1 MAQVE
6 EKLPLT
12 VHLEELRK
20 RLIRIFL
27 SLGIFFCICYSQ
39 SRYLFDFISKP
50 LVKVMPESSSL
61 AMLKLT
67 EGFFTEL
74 KLSFMAALFFSMP
87 FILYQLWKFIT
98 PGLYIHEK
106 RYMVSFVMLS
116 SLLFFLG
123 AVFAYYLVFPF
134 GFKFFLSY
142 TSESVEAAL
151 SLQWYLSFVT
161 RLILGFGIIFELPVF
176 TLFLAK
182 LGIVTAD
189 MLRKYRRYAIVL
201 LFVIAAIFTPPDVI
215 TQLMMAG
222 PLIIL
227 YEVSIFVAKIFGK
240 KKILKEED
248 IYE

>member
-1 MAQVE
+1 MTQVN

-106 RYMVSFVMLS
+106 RYMVSFVILS

-182 LGIVTAD
+182 LGIITAD

-227 YEVSIFVAKIFGK
+227 YEVSIFVAQIFGK
-240 KKILKEED
+240 KKPLKEGD

>member
-1 MAQVE
+1 MAQVDK
-6 EKLPLT
+6 KLPLT

-74 KLSFMAALFFSMP
+74 KLSFMAALFLSMP
-87 FILYQLWKFIT
+87 FISYQLWKFIT

-116 SLLFFLG
+116 SFLFFLG

-182 LGIVTAD
+182 LGIITAD

-227 YEVSIFVAKIFGK
+227 YEISIFVAKIFGK

>member
-74 KLSFMAALFFSMP
+74 KLSFMAALFLSMP
-87 FILYQLWKFIT
+87 FISYQLWKFIT

-116 SLLFFLG
+116 SFLFFLG
-123 AVFAYYLVFPF
+123 GVFAYYLVFPF

-176 TLFLAK
+176 TFFLAK
-182 LGIVTAD
+182 LGIITAG

-201 LFVIAAIFTPPDVI
+201 MFVVSAIFTPPDVI

-240 KKILKEED
+240 KKILKKED